1 MSIRLI
7 GDSLVLS
14 IPWLWLLIGMAVYV
28 VFKVLL
34 RKL

>member
-1 MSIRLI
+1 MSIRMV
-7 GDSLVLS
+7 GENLVLS
-14 IPWLWLLIGMAVYV
+14 IPWLWLLIGMAIYI